1 MRFAFKFDK
10 TSEYRVTSIS
20 MLLFIDAVVDNQCKF
35 TLPAVVALV
44 KDFASSEI
52 QTSMEGIKM
61 EFKGTLNVKQQRSLI
76 CPYFLRHI
84 KTHFYYQLINP
95 NSTHIRDYTRD
106 AINERL
112 ELNPVFLKY
121 QEDEFKVTKLA
132 KGENVIVE
140 VSLDIGEMMIRYK
153 FTLWQVLNR
162 IWIEYLAVFVVLYL
176 VGEKIKDYLFRNQ
189 YLAAWEVI
197 PWKKLR

>member
-1 MRFAFKFDK
+1 M
-10 TSEYRVTSIS
+10 
-20 MLLFIDAVVDNQCKF
+20 N
-35 TLPAVVALV
+35 
-44 KDFASSEI
+44 
-52 QTSMEGIKM
+52 
-61 EFKGTLNVKQQRSLI
+61 
-76 CPYFLRHI
+76 
-84 KTHFYYQLINP
+84 
-95 NSTHIRDYTRD
+95 
-106 AINERL
+106 
-112 ELNPVFLKY
+112 
-121 QEDEFKVTKLA
+121 FKVTKLA